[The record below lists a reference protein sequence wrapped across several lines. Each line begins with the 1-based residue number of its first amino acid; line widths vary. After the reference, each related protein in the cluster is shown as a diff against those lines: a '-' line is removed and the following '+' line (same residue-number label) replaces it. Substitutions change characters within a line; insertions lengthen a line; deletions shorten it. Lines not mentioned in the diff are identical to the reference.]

1 MTNTNSQKIKR
12 KLRTRSSIKAK
23 SLRLRVSV
31 YRSNKYIFAQII
43 DDVKGETVIGIS
55 EKSLT
60 GEKGTKLERAKALG
74 LLLASKAKAKK
85 ITKVVFDRGSYSYHG
100 RVKNVAEGLREGG
113 LEF

>member
-1 MTNTNSQKIKR
+1 MR
-12 KLRTRSSIKAK
+12 P
-23 SLRLRVSV
+23 RVSV

-43 DDVKGETVIGIS
+43 DDVKGETIIGIS

-85 ITKVVFDRGSYSYHG
+85 ITEVVFDRGSYSYHG